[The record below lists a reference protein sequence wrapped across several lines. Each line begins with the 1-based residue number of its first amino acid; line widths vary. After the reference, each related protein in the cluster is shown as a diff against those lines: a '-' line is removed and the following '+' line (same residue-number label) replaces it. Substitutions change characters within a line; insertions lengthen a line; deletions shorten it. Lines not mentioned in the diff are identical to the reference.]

1 MPIDGRPIL
10 QVEQLEVRYGHGSSA
25 RTALHGVD
33 LSVMPGESV
42 GVVGETG
49 SGKSTL
55 ARAIVGLVAPTAGR
69 IFVAGEETTRF
80 SASAWRAFRRKG
92 VAQYVFQDPL
102 QSLDPDMTIAA
113 SVAEPL
119 LVRGE
124 PRQAARTRA
133 LDALARTKLDPCLAD
148 RCPSELS
155 GGQRQRA
162 ALARALVGEP
172 RLLVLDEPVSALDAA
187 TRVHVLEF
195 LAALRAAGTTMLFI
209 SHDLGSV
216 AALTDRTIVLYR
228 GAIVEAGRSRE
239 IVTRPRHP
247 YTRLLVGSAPTRT
260 GTPLSPEMRRA
271 LRAELSAHPSD
282 RP

>member
-1 MPIDGRPIL
+1 MSAEGSRVV
-10 QVEQLEVRYGHGSSA
+10 QVERLEVRYGRGAAA
-25 RTALHGVD
+25 RTALRGVD
-33 LSVMPGESV
+33 LSVAPGEAV

-55 ARAIVGLVAPTAGR
+55 ARAIVGLVAPAAGR
-69 IFVAGEETTRF
+69 VFVGGEETTRF
-80 SASAWRAFRRKG
+80 SASAWRAFRRRG
-92 VAQYVFQDPL
+92 VVQYVFQDPL
-102 QSLDPDMTIAA
+102 QSLDPDVTIAT

-124 PRQAARTRA
+124 DRQVARAKT
-133 LDALARTKLDPCLAD
+133 LEALARTTLDASLAD
-148 RCPSELS
+148 RYPSELS
-155 GGQRQRA
+155 GGQRQRV

-172 RLLVLDEPVSALDAA
+172 RVLVLDEPVSALDAA

-195 LAALRAAGTTMLFI
+195 LAALRASGTTLLFV

-216 AALTDRTIVLYR
+216 AALTDRTVVLYR
-228 GAIVEAGRSRE
+228 GAIVEDRPSRE

-260 GTPLSPEMRRA
+260 GTPLSPELRRA
-271 LRAELSAHPSD
+271 LRAELTTL
-282 RP
+282 R